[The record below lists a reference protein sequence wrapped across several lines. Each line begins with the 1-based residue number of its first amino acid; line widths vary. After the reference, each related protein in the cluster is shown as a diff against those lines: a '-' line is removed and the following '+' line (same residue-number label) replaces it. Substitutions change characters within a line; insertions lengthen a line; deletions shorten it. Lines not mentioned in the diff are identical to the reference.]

1 MMKTLLLF
9 CACASLWAQGTVTIF
24 GAVADS
30 SGSVM
35 PNVAVR
41 AIRSGTGAIR
51 QAISDA
57 RLRHHAIAGPGDLRD
72 RRQEHPA
79 WTGKCHRELRR
90 VQVVSH
96 LRESSASIPGGVLQ
110 LV

>member
-9 CACASLWAQGTVTIF
+9 CACASLWAQGTATIF

-57 RLRHHAIAGPGDLRD
+57 RLRHHAIAGRLRLAGPGDLRD

-90 VQVVSH
+90 VQVVS
-96 LRESSASIPGGVLQ
+96 
-110 LV
+110 